1 MSKSDLELEFLAQ
14 VRLAGLPEPE
24 REYPAITGRKFR
36 FDFAWVEQKV
46 LVEIQGG
53 IYQYAPSHTSA
64 SGIRRD
70 AEKMNLAV
78 SQGWKVYHFTPDMVR
93 DGKAL
98 QMIEQEVK

>member
-1 MSKSDLELEFLAQ
+1 VEISILSETPGIYLNDSPLTL
-14 VRLAGLPEPE
+14 
-24 REYPAITGRKFR
+24 
-36 FDFAWVEQKV
+36 EQKV

-93 DGKAL
+93 DGQAL
-98 QMIEQEVK
+98 TMIEQEVK